1 MDLYLFA
8 AKTVINLRNESVGF
22 HCVKRRFDLSNQNK
36 YNVATKNEC
45 TRFVEDLCGLKAWT
59 I

>member
-1 MDLYLFA
+1 MLFYNQNY
-8 AKTVINLRNESVGF
+8 KNLRNESVGF